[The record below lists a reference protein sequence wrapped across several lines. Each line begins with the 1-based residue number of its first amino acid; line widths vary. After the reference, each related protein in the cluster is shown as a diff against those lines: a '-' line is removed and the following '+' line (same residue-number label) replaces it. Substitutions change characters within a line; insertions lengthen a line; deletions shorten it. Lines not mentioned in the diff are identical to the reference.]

1 MYVNL
6 NVLFEYSVI
15 YPSFHA
21 VGRDL
26 LYLHGGRTDKD
37 LALDDSYLMDTKTF
51 TWTQVCLSV
60 N

>member
-6 NVLFEYSVI
+6 NVLFEHSVI
-15 YPSFHA
+15 HA
-21 VGRDL
+21 VGHDL

-37 LALDDSYLMDTKTF
+37 LALDDSYLMDTQTF

-60 N
+60 D